1 MRLHSLSARRHS
13 GKRGRMTSLISRK
26 SRLQFATEDQ
36 VRERGKYR
44 RVIVEVDRDGT
55 TADIRLEGLRSRF
68 PISFASI
75 YSLAVKKEVERTR
88 TVKKAGKR

>member
-1 MRLHSLSARRHS
+1 
-13 GKRGRMTSLISRK
+13 MTSLISRK
-26 SRLQFATEDQ
+26 SRLAFATEDE
-36 VRERGKYR
+36 VYERGKRR

-75 YSLAVKKEVERTR
+75 YNLAVTKEVERQR
-88 TVKKAGKR
+88 AAKKASKK